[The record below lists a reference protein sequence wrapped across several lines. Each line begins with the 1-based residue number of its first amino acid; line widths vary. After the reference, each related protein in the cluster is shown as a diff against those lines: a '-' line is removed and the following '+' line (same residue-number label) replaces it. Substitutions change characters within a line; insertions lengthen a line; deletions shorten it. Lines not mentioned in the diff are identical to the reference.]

1 MQTFLPSIIFLL
13 ILMVLDTQASTIMSS
28 SCPDNS
34 QTPSLH
40 HQYCCAV
47 PNIGRSFKIR
57 EGNHAS
63 LIFCPKSLPQSCKYQ
78 SCRELQEKLLIT
90 TSGYYNITQSN
101 GRTVSVYCDMEGSNC
116 DGNGGWM
123 RVGYIN
129 MTQPHATCPEGL
141 YKYTLGSL
149 ALYVIDKIF
158 LVKDVIPHSFHPTD
172 CNI

>member
-1 MQTFLPSIIFLL
+1 MQILIMQRVTREATHHYIRLL
-13 ILMVLDTQASTIMSS
+13 
-28 SCPDNS
+28 
-34 QTPSLH
+34 
-40 HQYCCAV
+40 
-47 PNIGRSFKIR
+47 
-57 EGNHAS
+57 
-63 LIFCPKSLPQSCKYQ
+63 
-78 SCRELQEKLLIT
+78 
-90 TSGYYNITQSN
+90 YNITQSN
-101 GRTVSVYCDMEGSNC
+101 GRTVSVYCNMEGSNC

>member
-1 MQTFLPSIIFLL
+1 
-13 ILMVLDTQASTIMSS
+13 
-28 SCPDNS
+28 
-34 QTPSLH
+34 
-40 HQYCCAV
+40 
-47 PNIGRSFKIR
+47 
-57 EGNHAS
+57 
-63 LIFCPKSLPQSCKYQ
+63 
-78 SCRELQEKLLIT
+78 
-90 TSGYYNITQSN
+90 
-101 GRTVSVYCDMEGSNC
+101 
-116 DGNGGWM
+116 M